1 MRRNP
6 AMTGFAPWVATLGGV
21 GFLRPMPGT
30 LGSLAALPPAF
41 LVMWFA
47 GPWAVFAAAFILL
60 VVGFASVRHVA
71 CTMEAGTDPDHAEF
85 VIDEACGQFLALTPA
100 MLSPVLWILSFVLFR
115 LFDIWKPGPI
125 RLIERRFRGPWG
137 VMLDDVAAGA
147 AAAVCVWAF
156 SLTGWTDV

>member
-1 MRRNP
+1 
-6 AMTGFAPWVATLGGV
+6 MTGFAPWVATMGGV
-21 GFLRPMPGT
+21 GLLRPMPGT

-41 LVMWFA
+41 VVMWFA
-47 GPWAVFAAAFILL
+47 GPWAVLAVAFILL
-60 VVGFASVRHVA
+60 VAGFASVRHVA
-71 CTMEAGTDPDHAEF
+71 GTMEAGTDPDRADI

-100 MLSPVLWILSFVLFR
+100 MLSPVLWILAFALFR

-147 AAAVCVWAF
+147 AAAACVWAL

>member
-1 MRRNP
+1 
-6 AMTGFAPWVATLGGV
+6 MTGFAPWVATLGGV
-21 GFLRPMPGT
+21 GLLRPMPGT

-47 GPWAVFAAAFILL
+47 GPWAVLAASFILL
-60 VVGFASVRHVA
+60 LVGFASVRHVA
-71 CTMEAGTDPDHAEF
+71 GAMEAGADPDRADI

-100 MLSPVLWILSFVLFR
+100 MLSPVLWILSFALFR

-125 RLIERRFRGPWG
+125 RLIERRFRGAWG

-147 AAAVCVWAF
+147 AAAACVWAF

>member
-1 MRRNP
+1 MRGNP

-21 GFLRPMPGT
+21 GLLRPMPGT

-41 LVMWFA
+41 LVMWLA
-47 GPWAVFAAAFILL
+47 GPWAVLAASFILFA
-60 VVGFASVRHVA
+60 VGFASVRHVA
-71 CTMEAGTDPDHAEF
+71 GTMEAWADSDHADI

-100 MLSPVLWILSFVLFR
+100 VLSPVLWILSFALFR

-125 RLIERRFRGPWG
+125 RLIERRFRGAWG

-147 AAAVCVWAF
+147 AAAACVWAF